1 MTTGLYGRIKL
12 GLRRLN
18 IMHLAVVFLLV
29 SLDLIVKS
37 SLEARLEVW
46 RGSVSVFPGFNLTLG
61 HNRGVSFGVLDSA
74 HWLAPYL
81 LSSVAVVLVVA
92 VLIWTARQKSKL
104 VNAAGILFASG
115 GLANAIDRL
124 GDGAV
129 TDYLDFGWKALRW
142 PTFNLADVFI
152 FLGVA
157 LLFLSWR
164 KQSLSQT

>member
-37 SLEARLEVW
+37 SLDARLEVW

-61 HNRGVSFGVLDSA
+61 HNRGVSFGALESA
-74 HWLAPYL
+74 HWLSPYL
-81 LSSVAVVLVVA
+81 LSSLAVILVVA
-92 VLIWTARQKSKL
+92 VLIWTAPHRSKL
-104 VNAAGILFASG
+104 VKIAGVLMASG

-129 TDYLDFGWKALRW
+129 TDYLDFGWQALRW